1 MRIVHKYVKLLNF
14 SSLDLFQDVY
24 IRISFWPMRRL
35 NGIYNVLVLETPHQ
49 EEQSV
54 IQIHRESP
62 EATGGDLKELANS
75 EWRENTVREEQ
86 LAVV

>member
-1 MRIVHKYVKLLNF
+1 
-14 SSLDLFQDVY
+14 
-24 IRISFWPMRRL
+24 MRRL

-62 EATGGDLKELANS
+62 EATGGDYRNWPTVS
-75 EWRENTVREEQ
+75 EEKILYERNNLLWFR
-86 LAVV
+86 AISIA